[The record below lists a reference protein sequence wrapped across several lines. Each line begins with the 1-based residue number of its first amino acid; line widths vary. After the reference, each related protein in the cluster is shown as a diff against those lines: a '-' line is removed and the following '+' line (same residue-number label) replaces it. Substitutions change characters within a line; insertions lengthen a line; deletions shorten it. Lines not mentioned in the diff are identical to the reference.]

1 MMMPGPYMQGLE
13 AVLSELSNSYDFAIT
28 ENQKKSFKKNIH
40 DQYLHNLIGNLEARF
55 SDAGV
60 LSALATIFNPQKA
73 MSCHTDLFSA
83 FGDEEIATI
92 SVHFTTTVLKDILL
106 QEWALFKHLLVSEFK
121 EVSTRDI
128 MSTMSANTTFSSLYP
143 TLSKLASIALIVPVS
158 TADCE
163 RGFST
168 MNRIKTD
175 PKNRLKTTTLDKLIR
190 LSSEGPELDEFNF
203 ERAAMLW
210 ASKSNRRINC

>member
-1 MMMPGPYMQGLE
+1 M
-13 AVLSELSNSYDFAIT
+13 
-28 ENQKKSFKKNIH
+28 
-40 DQYLHNLIGNLEARF
+40 
-55 SDAGV
+55 
-60 LSALATIFNPQKA
+60 LSALATIFNPQKS
-73 MSCHTDLFSA
+73 MSCHTDLFGA

-92 SVHFTTTVLKDILL
+92 SVHFTTTVVKDILL

-175 PKNRLKTTTLDKLIR
+175 PRNRLKTTTLDKLIR

>member
-1 MMMPGPYMQGLE
+1 M
-13 AVLSELSNSYDFAIT
+13 
-28 ENQKKSFKKNIH
+28 KNYI
-40 DQYLHNLIGNLEARF
+40 EPC
-55 SDAGV
+55 SD
-60 LSALATIFNPQKA
+60 
-73 MSCHTDLFSA
+73 HFSA

-92 SVHFTTTVLKDILL
+92 SVHFTTTVVKDILL
-106 QEWALFKHLLVSEFK
+106 QEWALFKHLLISEFK

-168 MNRIKTD
+168 MNRIKT
-175 PKNRLKTTTLDKLIR
+175 REI
-190 LSSEGPELDEFNF
+190 G
-203 ERAAMLW
+203 
-210 ASKSNRRINC
+210 

>member
-1 MMMPGPYMQGLE
+1 
-13 AVLSELSNSYDFAIT
+13 
-28 ENQKKSFKKNIH
+28 
-40 DQYLHNLIGNLEARF
+40 
-55 SDAGV
+55 
-60 LSALATIFNPQKA
+60 
-73 MSCHTDLFSA
+73 
-83 FGDEEIATI
+83 
-92 SVHFTTTVLKDILL
+92 
-106 QEWALFKHLLVSEFK
+106 
-121 EVSTRDI
+121 

-175 PKNRLKTTTLDKLIR
+175 PRNRLKTTTLDKLIR